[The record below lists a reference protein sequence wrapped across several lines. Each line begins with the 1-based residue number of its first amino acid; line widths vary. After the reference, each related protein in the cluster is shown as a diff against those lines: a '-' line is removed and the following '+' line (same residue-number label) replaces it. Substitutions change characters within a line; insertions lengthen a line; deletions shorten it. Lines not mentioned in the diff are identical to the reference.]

1 MRRRDLFALGTLAVA
16 ATAAGSA
23 SAGGPTSS
31 SGTVAPSLNIAGVGV
46 PIIAG
51 GRIRNY
57 VFVTLR
63 LTLGSGQTPEM
74 MRAKEPYY
82 RDALVRAA
90 HRQPFTKADDW
101 TVVDEARLKA
111 VLLAE
116 ARRISGPKSFS
127 GVEIRS
133 QAPRRRAG
141 MLRPESQ
148 AARTRPKSL

>member
-23 SAGGPTSS
+23 SAAGPTSS

-82 RDALVRAA
+82 RDALVRQA
-90 HRQPFTKADDW
+90 HRTPFVLADDW
-101 TVVDEARLKA
+101 TRVDSEAIGAWLMRA
-111 VLLAE
+111 SAS
-116 ARRISGPKSFS
+116 ISGPGSIS
-127 GVEIRS
+127 AAEVAL
-133 QAPRRRAG
+133 QTPRRRTG
-141 MLRPESQ
+141 LRPV
-148 AARTRPKSL
+148 